1 MERILQMTQVK
12 NCKNQEPQQ
21 QIFCGSCSSS
31 LVSLEVFSPAQ
42 ILFIMQ
48 TIVIRHSVF
57 LYFFILEFRNLL
69 LSVPSVLFCLLF
81 CSLACPSFYSFLLF
95 FLFPVLFSP
104 SVYSLYFLISLIIF
118 FSNLLPFLFSFP
130 ITLFCLLLPYVLL
143 LFNLFSFC

>member
-1 MERILQMTQVK
+1 MTQVK
-12 NCKNQEPQQ
+12 NCKNQELQQ

-42 ILFIMQ
+42 ILFIVQ

>member
-1 MERILQMTQVK
+1 MTQVK
-12 NCKNQEPQQ
+12 NCKNQEPQK

-42 ILFIMQ
+42 ILFIVQ